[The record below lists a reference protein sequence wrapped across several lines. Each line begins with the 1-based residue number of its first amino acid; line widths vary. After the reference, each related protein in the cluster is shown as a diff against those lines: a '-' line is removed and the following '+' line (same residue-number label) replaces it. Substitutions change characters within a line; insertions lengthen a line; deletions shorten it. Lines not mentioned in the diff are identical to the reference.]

1 MSKLPQVSKGRKPE
15 DFLLECSSSSKTTQ
29 PLSSQKSKNPSISS
43 NPFTVLGTL
52 PSLSKTPATNY
63 KNALKPDTVPGSGKL
78 PEINNRK
85 IHYIP
90 KNTVI
95 HVAEFEDE
103 WAKYPSLDECLSRI
117 FPPFLKDDDP
127 FNFLDHKYQ
136 VLNMFYFIPQNLF
149 QSRMWYESILKVT
162 KSAIISHTP
171 NKPNTHWIDFSKIKI
186 LKVLTLSDWNQQPW
200 ETKILSLKNGQK
212 SQFSYQD
219 YMKAW
224 YNVLYFRPSS
234 HSWFILFDQ
243 NCPDVFPKWFQS
255 WWLYFGA
262 TEDILSSRVSEGFNL
277 FKNKGIKFTPNE
289 NLLFQYFRTFK
300 VAWIFCWDFEI
311 YPTSTD
317 SFSFQRIVRRCKI
330 KWWEKFNDSNACSK
344 AVQSWIDQQIK
355 VKTET
360 SSSQNDFL
368 TEKSKIMAQMAQCS
382 DPEVFAVL
390 AQKAASM
397 AKAESSRGSAPA
409 SEVGSDPDPNFEDDN
424 EDDCL
429 GVDVDLFEI

>member
-1 MSKLPQVSKGRKPE
+1 MSKNPQGSMERTPY

-29 PLSSQKSKNPSISS
+29 PLSSQKSKSISVSS

-52 PSLSKTPATNY
+52 PSQSKTPANY
-63 KNALKPDTVPGSGKL
+63 KNALKPDTIPGFGKL

-85 IHYIP
+85 IQYIS

-103 WAKYPSLDECLSRI
+103 WAKYPSLDEYLSRI

-127 FNFLDHKYQ
+127 FNFLDRKYQ
-136 VLNMFYFIPQNLF
+136 VLNEFYFIPQNLF
-149 QSRMWYESILKVT
+149 QSRMWYKSILKVT

-171 NKPNTHWIDFSKIKI
+171 NKRNTHWIDFSKIKI
-186 LKVLTLSDWNQQPW
+186 LKVVSLSDWNQEPW
-200 ETKILSLKNGQK
+200 EPKVFSLKNGQK

-243 NCPDVFPKWFQS
+243 NCPKIYPKWFQS
-255 WWLYFGA
+255 WWIYFGA
-262 TEDILSSRVSEGFNL
+262 GEEILTSRVSE
-277 FKNKGIKFTPNE
+277 
-289 NLLFQYFRTFK
+289 
-300 VAWIFCWDFEI
+300 
-311 YPTSTD
+311 
-317 SFSFQRIVRRCKI
+317 
-330 KWWEKFNDSNACSK
+330 
-344 AVQSWIDQQIK
+344 
-355 VKTET
+355 
-360 SSSQNDFL
+360 
-368 TEKSKIMAQMAQCS
+368 EKSKIMAQLAQCS

-397 AKAESSRGSAPA
+397 AKAESSRGSVVA
-409 SEVGSDPDPNFEDDN
+409 SDVGSDLEPNFEDDN

-429 GVDVDLFEI
+429 RIGVDFFEN

>member
-1 MSKLPQVSKGRKPE
+1 MSKLPQVSKGRTPE
-15 DFLLECSSSSKTTQ
+15 DFLLECSSRSKTTQ
-29 PLSSQKSKNPSISS
+29 PLSSQKSKNSSVSS

-85 IHYIP
+85 IHYVP

-103 WAKYPSLDECLSRI
+103 WEKYPFLEECLSRI
-117 FPPFLKDDDP
+117 FPPFLKDDNP
-127 FNFLDHKYQ
+127 FNFLDRKYQ
-136 VLNMFYFIPQNLF
+136 VLNEFYFIPQNLF

-162 KSAIISHTP
+162 KLAIISHTP
-171 NKPNTHWIDFSKIKI
+171 NKPNTHWIDFSKIKN
-186 LKVLTLSDWNQQPW
+186 LK
-200 ETKILSLKNGQK
+200 
-212 SQFSYQD
+212 
-219 YMKAW
+219 
-224 YNVLYFRPSS
+224 
-234 HSWFILFDQ
+234 
-243 NCPDVFPKWFQS
+243 
-255 WWLYFGA
+255 LYFGA
-262 TEDILSSRVSEGFNL
+262 TDEILSSRVSEGFNL
-277 FKNKGIKFTPNE
+277 FKNKGVNFTHHE

-311 YPTSTD
+311 YPTTTD

-344 AVQSWIDQQIK
+344 AVQSWIDQHIK
-355 VKTET
+355 VKTGT
-360 SSSQNDFL
+360 SSSQSDFL

-382 DPEVFAVL
+382 DPEIFAVL

-397 AKAESSRGSAPA
+397 AKAKSSRGSVPA

-429 GVDVDLFEI
+429 GVDVDFFEI

>member
-29 PLSSQKSKNPSISS
+29 PLSSQKSKNPSVSS
-43 NPFTVLGTL
+43 NSFTVLGTL

-162 KSAIISHTP
+162 KSTIISHTP

-200 ETKILSLKNGQK
+200 ETKIFSLKNGQK

-234 HSWFILFDQ
+234 HSWFILLLNILNIFD
-243 NCPDVFPKWFQS
+243 S
-255 WWLYFGA
+255 W
-262 TEDILSSRVSEGFNL
+262 V
-277 FKNKGIKFTPNE
+277 
-289 NLLFQYFRTFK
+289 
-300 VAWIFCWDFEI
+300 VM
-311 YPTSTD
+311 
-317 SFSFQRIVRRCKI
+317 FS
-330 KWWEKFNDSNACSK
+330 
-344 AVQSWIDQQIK
+344 
-355 VKTET
+355 
-360 SSSQNDFL
+360 
-368 TEKSKIMAQMAQCS
+368 
-382 DPEVFAVL
+382 
-390 AQKAASM
+390 
-397 AKAESSRGSAPA
+397 
-409 SEVGSDPDPNFEDDN
+409 
-424 EDDCL
+424 
-429 GVDVDLFEI
+429 